1 MEEETEDEPSIRIV
15 LPRGK
20 GFENVIGD
28 INIVIFAPEKNKW
41 YNN

>member
-28 INIVIFAPEKNKW
+28 INIVIFAPKKNK